1 MRRKT
6 VGKPKCKS
14 IMDAALKDDDEA
26 DRRRIRQILAKP
38 MKDRINFLRVKVG
51 QGSSL

>member
-1 MRRKT
+1 MRRKNI
-6 VGKPKCKS
+6 GKLKSKS
-14 IMDAALKDDDEA
+14 IMDATLKDDDEA

-38 MKDRINFLRVKVG
+38 MKDRMNFLRVKIG